1 MQSTTMTAEVQ
12 VIFKTLL
19 PEDYQVPD
27 IQINI
32 NTGSTNKELTQIVKK
47 LIESEG
53 KVSNDEIKSRKLNF
67 MIENT
72 FLT

>member
-32 NTGSTNKELTQIVKK
+32 NTGSTNKELTQVQYII
-47 LIESEG
+47 LIMLLDSQ
-53 KVSNDEIKSRKLNF
+53 KVDRV
-67 MIENT
+67 
-72 FLT
+72 

>member
-32 NTGSTNKELTQIVKK
+32 STGSTNKELTQVYNIM
-47 LIESEG
+47 LMIMLLG
-53 KVSNDEIKSRKLNF
+53 CQKVD
-67 MIENT
+67 
-72 FLT
+72 

>member
-1 MQSTTMTAEVQ
+1 MTAEVQ

-32 NTGSTNKELTQIVKK
+32 NTGSTNKELTQVTYI
-47 LIESEG
+47 
-53 KVSNDEIKSRKLNF
+53 
-67 MIENT
+67 
-72 FLT
+72 

>member
-1 MQSTTMTAEVQ
+1 MESTIMTAEVQ

-32 NTGSTNKELTQIVKK
+32 NTGSTNKELTQVYYLQ
-47 LIESEG
+47 LIIHLDSQKIDRVRG
-53 KVSNDEIKSRKLNF
+53 QGLK
-67 MIENT
+67 
-72 FLT
+72 

>member
-1 MQSTTMTAEVQ
+1 MESTTMTAEVQ

-32 NTGSTNKELTQIVKK
+32 NTGSTNKELTQVYYSHQIIHLDSQKIDRVRGQGLK
-47 LIESEG
+47 
-53 KVSNDEIKSRKLNF
+53 
-67 MIENT
+67 
-72 FLT
+72 

>member
-19 PEDYQVPD
+19 PEDYQVPN

-32 NTGSTNKELTQIVKK
+32 NTGSTNKELTQVQYII
-47 LIESEG
+47 LIMLLDSQ
-53 KVSNDEIKSRKLNF
+53 KIDRV
-67 MIENT
+67 
-72 FLT
+72 

>member
-32 NTGSTNKELTQIVKK
+32 NTGSTNKELTQVQYIK
-47 LIESEG
+47 LKMLLDSQ
-53 KVSNDEIKSRKLNF
+53 KVDRVRG
-67 MIENT
+67 
-72 FLT
+72 

>member
-1 MQSTTMTAEVQ
+1 MESTTMTAEVQ

-32 NTGSTNKELTQIVKK
+32 NTGSTNKELTQVYYFH
-47 LIESEG
+47 LIIHLDSQKIDRVRG
-53 KVSNDEIKSRKLNF
+53 QGLK
-67 MIENT
+67 
-72 FLT
+72 

>member
-32 NTGSTNKELTQIVKK
+32 NTGSTNKELTQVQYII
-47 LIESEG
+47 LIMLLDSQ
-53 KVSNDEIKSRKLNF
+53 KVD
-67 MIENT
+67 
-72 FLT
+72 

>member
-1 MQSTTMTAEVQ
+1 MTAEVQ

-32 NTGSTNKELTQIVKK
+32 NTGSTNKELTQVQYIIKII
-47 LIESEG
+47 LLDCQ
-53 KVSNDEIKSRKLNF
+53 KVDRVRRKGIN
-67 MIENT
+67 
-72 FLT
+72 

>member
-32 NTGSTNKELTQIVKK
+32 NTGSTNKELTQVQYIILKM
-47 LIESEG
+47 LLDSQ
-53 KVSNDEIKSRKLNF
+53 KVDRVRG
-67 MIENT
+67 
-72 FLT
+72 

>member
-32 NTGSTNKELTQIVKK
+32 NTGSTNKELTQVQYII
-47 LIESEG
+47 LIMLLDSQ
-53 KVSNDEIKSRKLNF
+53 KIDRV
-67 MIENT
+67 
-72 FLT
+72 

>member
-1 MQSTTMTAEVQ
+1 MESTTMTAEVQ

-32 NTGSTNKELTQIVKK
+32 NTGSTNKELTQVLYLHIIIHLDSQKIDRVRGQGLK
-47 LIESEG
+47 
-53 KVSNDEIKSRKLNF
+53 
-67 MIENT
+67 
-72 FLT
+72 

>member
-32 NTGSTNKELTQIVKK
+32 NTGSTNKELTQVQYIILKM
-47 LIESEG
+47 LLDSQ
-53 KVSNDEIKSRKLNF
+53 KVDRV
-67 MIENT
+67 
-72 FLT
+72 

>member
-32 NTGSTNKELTQIVKK
+32 NTGSTNKELTQVQYII
-47 LIESEG
+47 LIMLLDSQ
-53 KVSNDEIKSRKLNF
+53 KVDRVRG
-67 MIENT
+67 
-72 FLT
+72 